1 MFKRLLLIFLGMV
14 LAKVQGQFA
23 PAAGQP
29 GSTAIK
35 ADSTCFK
42 SWALEAQIDRGL
54 KQINWPDSGTASV
67 GDPENA
73 TGPFGNGLV
82 SLGDAGTATLTFD
95 PPISNGPG
103 LDFAVFENAFNDSFL
118 ELAHVEVSSNGIDW
132 VRFPSESLSSTDV
145 QTGAFGFTRPERI
158 HHLAGKYRSPYGTP
172 FDLEELKDSLV
183 LDLSWI
189 PYVRIIDVVGSI
201 DSAWGS
207 RDSKG
212 RLINDPWPSPFP
224 SSGFDLDAV
233 GVINNTLS
241 LRFQRT
247 ESHCYYNTAT
257 HTLLNCPAQS
267 GYLFTPAGLLIREKA
282 DIQNFWRLPEL
293 KNGIYI
299 FLSNNGSSHRFIVQ
313 SVN

>member
-1 MFKRLLLIFLGMV
+1 MFKRLLLILLGMV

-103 LDFAVFENAFNDSFL
+103 FDFAVFENAFNDSFL

-145 QTGAFGFTRPERI
+145 QTSAFGFTRPERI
-158 HHLAGKYRSPYGTP
+158 HHLAGKYRSPFGTP
-172 FDLEELKDSLV
+172 FDLEELKDSQV

-189 PYVRIIDVVGSI
+189 PFVRLIDVVGSI

-233 GVINNTLS
+233 GVIHNTLS
-241 LRFQRT
+241 VGQVPNREHCFYDETSRT
-247 ESHCYYNTAT
+247 
-257 HTLLNCPAQS
+257 LKNCPAEMGELRNAMGQRIA
-267 GYLFTPAGLLIREKA
+267 TKMDPAKS
-282 DIQNFWRLPEL
+282 WTLPEL
-293 KNGIYI
+293 PQGMYL
-299 FLSNNGSSHRFIVQ
+299 FCSQQGQTTRFV
-313 SVN
+313 VR

>member
-1 MFKRLLLIFLGMV
+1 MFKRLLLILLGMV
-14 LAKVQGQFA
+14 LAKAQGQFA

-35 ADSTCFK
+35 ADSSCFK
-42 SWALEAQIDRGL
+42 SWALDAQVDRGL
-54 KQINWPDSGTASV
+54 KQINWPDSGFATV
-67 GDPENA
+67 GEPENA

-82 SLGDAGTATLTFD
+82 SLGDAGIATLTFD

-103 LDFAVFENAFNDSFL
+103 FDFAVFENAFNDSFL

-132 VRFPSESLSSTDV
+132 VRFPSESLSSIDV

-158 HHLAGKYRSPYGTP
+158 HHLAGKYRSPFGTP
-172 FDLEELKDSLV
+172 FDLEELKDSQA
-183 LDLSWI
+183 LDLLWI
-189 PYVRIIDVVGSI
+189 PYVRLIDVVGSI

-233 GVINNTLS
+233 GVIHNTLS
-241 LRFQRT
+241 VGHALNRELCFYDETSRALR
-247 ESHCYYNTAT
+247 
-257 HTLLNCPAQS
+257 NCPAETGELRNAKGQVIATKMDHS
-267 GYLFTPAGLLIREKA
+267 KSWDLPQLPQGVYLFCSKSGAST
-282 DIQNFWRLPEL
+282 
-293 KNGIYI
+293 
-299 FLSNNGSSHRFIVQ
+299 RFV
-313 SVN
+313 VR